1 MVFNTGA
8 ALLDA
13 IVLAVVSMD
22 EDGTYGYKITQ
33 DVRQAIDISEST
45 LYPVLRRLQR
55 DGCLE
60 VYDREFG
67 GRNRRYYKITEAGL
81 AQLNLYRAEWE
92 GIQTELRKYSRGDM
106 QNEQTRIYEASGRA
120 PAGHIGK

>member
-92 GIQTELRKYSRGDM
+92 RHS
-106 QNEQTRIYEASGRA
+106 NRITKIFTGRHA
-120 PAGHIGK
+120 E